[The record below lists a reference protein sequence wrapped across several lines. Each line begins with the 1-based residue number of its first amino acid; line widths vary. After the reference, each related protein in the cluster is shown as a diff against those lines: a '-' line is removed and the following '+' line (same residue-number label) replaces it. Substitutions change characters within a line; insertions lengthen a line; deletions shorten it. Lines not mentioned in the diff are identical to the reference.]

1 MKLAIAC
8 MLSGVALAAGC
19 AAQDPRE
26 SRRPT
31 DDNAFITGSRIPKRE
46 GPQPGVLTLPKEAAE
61 AATNPAQPARNPL

>member
-8 MLSGVALAAGC
+8 MRSGVALAAGC